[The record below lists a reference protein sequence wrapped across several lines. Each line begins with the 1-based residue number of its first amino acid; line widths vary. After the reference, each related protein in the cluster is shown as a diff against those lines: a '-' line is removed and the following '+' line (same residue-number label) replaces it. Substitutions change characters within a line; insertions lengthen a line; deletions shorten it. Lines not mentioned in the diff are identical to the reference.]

1 MEKDSTV
8 RLQWVAAVAIMLFA
22 LLAPAL
28 WNGFPLVFADTG
40 GYLARPFERSLDIG
54 RSALYGAVLAVSVPL
69 NFWPVI
75 VVQAAVCVWVI
86 VLTLRAHGVASLGTA
101 ASIVLSLTV
110 LTALPW
116 YTAQLMPDIFFS
128 LSVLALYLL
137 AFRRAQLRGWEVT
150 ALSAVMVF
158 ASASHMGLLAL
169 LIVLLAVLAVLRPL
183 LPRLLL
189 PRPQLSAPAFG
200 LAAVLM
206 LAPLSNLAIAGQ
218 FTFTPGGTNFLF
230 SRLVQDGVIARYLA
244 DRCPDA
250 TVSLCP
256 YRDQMPTSADGWL
269 WGYDSPLHK
278 LGWWQQF
285 EPEAKRIIG
294 ETLLLYPGVHIGTA
308 AKSTLM
314 QLVALRSGDGMGARD
329 NWHAEGIFERFA
341 PNVLAHFRASHQ
353 QSDGLFPQWLN
364 WVHVPVAF
372 LAMAALSAVVILRA
386 SGRAAPPAAALA
398 LTVLLALFANAVIS
412 GVFSNPNHRYQSRIA
427 WLAPLAVALAA
438 FGARSVR
445 ERRLNADRVE
455 S

>member
-1 MEKDSTV
+1 
-8 RLQWVAAVAIMLFA
+8 MLVA

-54 RSALYGAVLAVSVPL
+54 RSALYGAFLAAGLPL

-75 VVQAAVCVWVI
+75 IVQAAVCVWVI
-86 VLTLRAHGVASLGTA
+86 VLTLRAHGLARPATAVLIVAA
-101 ASIVLSLTV
+101 LTV

-116 YTAQLMPDIFFS
+116 YTAQLMPDIFFP
-128 LSVLALYLL
+128 LAVLALHLL
-137 AFRRAQLRGWEVT
+137 AFQSAQLRPWELA
-150 ALSAVMVF
+150 ALIALIAF
-158 ASASHMGLLAL
+158 AIASHMGILAL
-169 LIVLLAVLAVLRPL
+169 LLVLSVALAALWPLA
-183 LPRLLL
+183 PRLHL
-189 PRPQLSAPAFG
+189 PRPGLSGPAIA
-200 LAAVLM
+200 LAAGLV

-218 FTFTPGGTNFLF
+218 FAFTPGGTNFLF

-285 EPEAKRIIG
+285 EPQANRIIA
-294 ETLLLYPGVHIGTA
+294 ETLRLYPGAHITTA
-308 AKSTLM
+308 AKSTLG
-314 QLVALRSGDGMGARD
+314 QLVALQSGDGMGARD

-372 LAMAALSAVVILRA
+372 LAMAALPAVVILRA

-398 LTVLLALFANAVIS
+398 LTVLLALFANAAIS

-445 ERRLNADRVE
+445 ESRLNADRLE